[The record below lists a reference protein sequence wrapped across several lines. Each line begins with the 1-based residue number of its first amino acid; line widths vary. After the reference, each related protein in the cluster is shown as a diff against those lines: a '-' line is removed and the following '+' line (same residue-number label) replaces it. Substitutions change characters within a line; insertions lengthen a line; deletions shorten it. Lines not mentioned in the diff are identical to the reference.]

1 MLVVSGNMFVET
13 TQGLGRANEKLSFI
27 QNLYRVVMHIAE
39 HVTQTQLTQVTHART
54 KEPGRKKKNTNS
66 NDYGF
71 CQSSLLLV
79 SLSADLLIFSVRRII
94 LI

>member
-39 HVTQTQLTQVTHART
+39 HVTQTQVTHART